1 MTFLTIFGFHFKNLG
16 EFPTQLDLDVL
27 GGSTSQ
33 PARPPPPLW
42 GCAQPAPFFQPAMAG
57 PPSPEKFS
65 PTFLVLEMEANVS
78 EAWER
83 DTVQSLSGKPA
94 LLA

>member
-33 PARPPPPLW
+33 PARPPPTPL
-42 GCAQPAPFFQPAMAG
+42 GVRPASTLFPAGYGWTPLPRKILAHVPG
-57 PPSPEKFS
+57 FG
-65 PTFLVLEMEANVS
+65 NG
-78 EAWER
+78 
-83 DTVQSLSGKPA
+83 GKRF
-94 LLA
+94 